1 MTAWRIRMGAF
12 VLSATLAGCG
22 QSESGTTEAP
32 PPLPSLAAA
41 SGGGA
46 SPTDPVALDPATA
59 GAIRSTAP
67 PASVEMPDPIVRIRT
82 SLGNIYIR
90 LYAAKAKRTVANFV
104 DYVMTGHYDGTIFH
118 QVESGYAVMGGGYD
132 DKLQAKPARYPIRNE
147 ADNGLKNVR
156 GTVAMARDPSDPH
169 SATSQFFINLVD
181 NPKLDHAGPS
191 PETFGYCV
199 FGEVVEGLD
208 VVEKIAAQKTA
219 SVRSFDKLPMETVL
233 VDHVRFVR

>member
-90 LYAAKAKRTVANFV
+90 LYAAKAKRTVEI
-104 DYVMTGHYDGTIFH
+104 G
-118 QVESGYAVMGGGYD
+118 
-132 DKLQAKPARYPIRNE
+132 R
-147 ADNGLKNVR
+147 
-156 GTVAMARDPSDPH
+156 
-169 SATSQFFINLVD
+169 
-181 NPKLDHAGPS
+181 
-191 PETFGYCV
+191 
-199 FGEVVEGLD
+199 
-208 VVEKIAAQKTA
+208 A
-219 SVRSFDKLPMETVL
+219 SCRERV
-233 VDHVRFVR
+233 